1 MFKVDSVGDGYP
13 CNWPRTCDACHAA
26 ACNLYCQTD
35 SAYLC
40 FSCDE
45 YIHAANP
52 QALQHRRVLICS
64 ECENSPAAFTCKADA
79 ASLCI
84 SCDVEIHSANAIAC
98 CYNQVP
104 VSPLTGLV
112 YASSNTYYHCEL
124 PLPALTFDVGN
135 EIVAYKN
142 DEEIDEAEADSFL
155 LLDPDNTENQT
166 NSKLMNS
173 EAVEYLQSVEYDSR
187 TKLQYQD
194 EYSQKQ
200 SYSAHKGKNISD
212 IIVPVPS
219 VELRKI
225 QQEEEQHNVSFN
237 GGYDASRGAFINT
250 PSSGQS
256 VRFYIPYSTKSNFFK
271 VVTVGKFQSFYF
283 PIFLAFLMIENL
295 RT

>member
-52 QALQHRRVLICS
+52 QALQHRRVLVCS
-64 ECENSPAAFTCKADA
+64 ECENSSAAFTCKADA

-135 EIVAYKN
+135 EIVAYKT

-271 VVTVGKFQSFYF
+271 VVTVGKFQSSLLFNF
-283 PIFLAFLMIENL
+283 HWPF
-295 RT
+295 

>member
-52 QALQHRRVLICS
+52 QALQHRRVLVCS
-64 ECENSPAAFTCKADA
+64 ECENSSAAFTCKADA

-124 PLPALTFDVGN
+124 PLPGLTFDVGN
-135 EIVAYKN
+135 EIVAYKT

-173 EAVEYLQSVEYDSR
+173 EAVEYLQSDEYDSR

-194 EYSQKQ
+194 EYSQQQ

-271 VVTVGKFQSFYF
+271 VVTVGKFQSSLLFNF
-283 PIFLAFLMIENL
+283 HWPF
-295 RT
+295 